1 MVQYID
7 IHEDTLIYSKLIEN
21 LYIQM
26 DNQVNWL
33 HIYYEIV
40 AHHKVKKYVQNDD
53 SFYAGNRNQY
63 NNNNTAVWNS

>member
-1 MVQYID
+1 
-7 IHEDTLIYSKLIEN
+7 
-21 LYIQM
+21 M